1 MPEQPSTV
9 AVESE
14 LHCHGRA
21 AARLAQRR
29 RAKMRWLRNLWG
41 SGESQFDLLDASAAL
56 RLSLAACPL
65 RRRLHLLLGTQ
76 VRLDRHFRDC
86 QSDDPLAHTARQA
99 LLQPAGGLAAAA
111 ASWLP
116 PLVASSLDAAFC
128 APTLVRNL
136 TTTMQHCFKLV
147 HLDLGVSHCSH
158 LLLRPAWQV
167 CAGRLHAAL
176 EWSPASRSRHAMP
189 CPCQPCPVGAP
200 QLPSCSADRLPRSD
214 YCPPSLPLL
223 PPLLL
228 HAGWIPWLIRKW
240 RGCMPQPSVATSRS
254 WMLC

>member
-14 LHCHGRA
+14 LHRHGRA

-41 SGESQFDLLDASAAL
+41 SGESQFDLLDLSAAL

-86 QSDDPLAHTARQA
+86 QSDDPPAHTARQA

-111 ASWLP
+111 ASCW
-116 PLVASSLDAAFC
+116 VAAARRFSLG
-128 APTLVRNL
+128 RRI
-136 TTTMQHCFKLV
+136 
-147 HLDLGVSHCSH
+147 
-158 LLLRPAWQV
+158 LR
-167 CAGRLHAAL
+167 
-176 EWSPASRSRHAMP
+176 SK
-189 CPCQPCPVGAP
+189 CQP
-200 QLPSCSADRLPRSD
+200 
-214 YCPPSLPLL
+214 
-223 PPLLL
+223 
-228 HAGWIPWLIRKW
+228 
-240 RGCMPQPSVATSRS
+240 ATSRPACS
-254 WMLC
+254 TAVSSCTQSRGLTLLTLPAEACLAGVCGVPACHSCRS